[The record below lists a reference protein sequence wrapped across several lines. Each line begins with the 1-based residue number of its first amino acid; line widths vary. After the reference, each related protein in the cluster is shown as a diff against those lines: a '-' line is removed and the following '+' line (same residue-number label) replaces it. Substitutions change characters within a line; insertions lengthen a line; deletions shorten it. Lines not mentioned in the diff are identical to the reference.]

1 MFGSIFGVK
10 TAHDRINIAQERHER
25 NQRYLE
31 DCSNKCC
38 VILDKLG
45 VNELTIL
52 SEFKNFA
59 DTFEQIHNR
68 PEFDTIEVNKVKIPS
83 FKVQDLKH
91 VSLGATT
98 LVSGLSS
105 AVAGIAAGMAVSG
118 ATTAAVATF
127 GVASTGVAIKSLSGA
142 ALTNATLAY
151 LGGGSLAAGGGGMA
165 LGATVLGAS
174 SLGVALI
181 IGAVVFSIMG
191 AKAQQNA
198 DEVVDQVLS
207 MEKKIGETAN
217 YLKELT
223 ETAETFNQTLVTL
236 TDLYHQQFKLFM
248 ELVDRN
254 NHWDTYTEQE
264 MLLVENMVLI
274 VGVIF
279 AMCNVQLVLKSESSK
294 SKQEDYD
301 LNTINKQEA
310 QTAEQQGKEVLAKFD
325 SEVDAVACQQ
335 DERTSKPLSDIEQWQ
350 KLLGE
355 YINLNSRADYER
367 HIEKCRELL
376 SKTKEPLIKETMPDH
391 IKSCKDIM
399 RLY

>member
-59 DTFEQIHNR
+59 DTFERIHNR
-68 PEFDTIEVNKVKIPS
+68 PEFDNIEVNKVKIPS
-83 FKVQDLKH
+83 FKAQDLKD
-91 VSLGATT
+91 VSLVPTT
-98 LVSGLSS
+98 LLSLAIVGVADIIPLLSS
-105 AVAGIAAGMAVSG
+105 
-118 ATTAAVATF
+118 
-127 GVASTGVAIKSLSGA
+127 
-142 ALTNATLAY
+142 
-151 LGGGSLAAGGGGMA
+151 
-165 LGATVLGAS
+165 
-174 SLGVALI
+174 
-181 IGAVVFSIMG
+181 VVFPIMS
-191 AKAQQNA
+191 AKAQQMV

-207 MEKKIGETAN
+207 IEKKIVENAN
-217 YLKELT
+217 YLNELT
-223 ETAETFNQTLVTL
+223 ETAETFNQTLVAL
-236 TDLYHQQFKLFM
+236 TDLYHQQFKLFK

-254 NHWDTYTEQE
+254 NQWDTYTEQE

-325 SEVDAVACQQ
+325 REVDAAACQQ
-335 DERTSKPLSDIEQWQ
+335 DERTS
-350 KLLGE
+350 G
-355 YINLNSRADYER
+355 
-367 HIEKCRELL
+367 
-376 SKTKEPLIKETMPDH
+376 
-391 IKSCKDIM
+391 
-399 RLY
+399 

>member
-1 MFGSIFGVK
+1 MFGSILGVK

-59 DTFEQIHNR
+59 DTFERIHNR
-68 PEFDTIEVNKVKIPS
+68 PEFDNIEVNKVKIPS
-83 FKVQDLKH
+83 FKAQDLKD
-91 VSLGATT
+91 VSLVPTT
-98 LVSGLSS
+98 LLSL
-105 AVAGIAAGMAVSG
+105 ALA
-118 ATTAAVATF
+118 
-127 GVASTGVAIKSLSGA
+127 GVANIIPYLSL
-142 ALTNATLAY
+142 
-151 LGGGSLAAGGGGMA
+151 
-165 LGATVLGAS
+165 
-174 SLGVALI
+174 
-181 IGAVVFSIMG
+181 VVFHIMS
-191 AKAQQNA
+191 AKVQQKA
-198 DEVVDQVLS
+198 DEVLDQVLS
-207 MEKKIGETAN
+207 MEKKIGENAK
-217 YLKELT
+217 YLNELT
-223 ETAETFNQTLVTL
+223 ETAETFNQTLVAL
-236 TDLYHQQFKLFM
+236 TDLYHQQFKLFK

-254 NHWDTYTEQE
+254 NQWDTYTEQE

-325 SEVDAVACQQ
+325 SEVDAAACQQ

-376 SKTKEPLIKETMPDH
+376 SRTKEPLIKETMPDH